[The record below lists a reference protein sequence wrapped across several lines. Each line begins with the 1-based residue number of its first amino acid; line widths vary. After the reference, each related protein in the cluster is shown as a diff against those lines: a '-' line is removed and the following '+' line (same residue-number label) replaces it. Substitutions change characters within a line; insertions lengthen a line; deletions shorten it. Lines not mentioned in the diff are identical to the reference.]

1 MATNF
6 KDISEKVFNLLKG
19 HGFDLKTFDKDGK
32 IVLDPQEGTRFVCD
46 EPNVLVRVDDLE
58 KEISM
63 QTSEDFADHNLRNL
77 LKELAQDSLLSF
89 DFRVF
94 DKQLKPKGE
103 EIDVARRQET
113 DMNEELNKLRRL
125 SGLEESDSKSDM
137 TDIWRGDAISCPDCG
152 GKRCDKCD
160 NKGVIAKDDDVS
172 EAQELVENPVLIG
185 ARILG
190 KIFQQG
196 LKRPIVTTI
205 GLDAVDGS
213 LNTTAGAIKWLSSK
227 VGDTF
232 LSNSAIKQ
240 AGPIIA
246 KYGIPAAG
254 VAAALYGGKK
264 LKDFLS
270 NKKDDG
276 MSISQNNQT
285 LNASVSEIKYVDT
298 SVGKIPVKDN
308 GDMLDFHEYMDWE
321 ESTGEQRPNRASSR
335 WPGYQRDYEQYV
347 KNESVQMEAS
357 TKTVN
362 GCTVYSDGRPL
373 NFADWRKETE
383 METGRPMKRSAEDQ
397 KMDYRSYVNRCK
409 SNAKI
414 SEASLGKMTGSRK
427 SSYQPLADN
436 VKIIVR
442 HNKDV
447 NEEVRGARSRN
458 IHSILIQRG
467 EEKFKMAENNLSA
480 ARAMARHLH
489 NGGETFDEIGE
500 SITEMSRE
508 FKKLKEFVNYV
519 KKSNL
524 VNETNEEFVTMAME
538 NIGNIKN
545 NLKRLSGVKTY
556 ANAVES
562 VLNYNNV
569 EILEDDL
576 NLESKFTET
585 HFDDKVANVMDSLK
599 AMTSRKQ
606 SFESKIVKAI
616 ESETFANVKNLLKE
630 DDIVDFDTP
639 HGKLGH
645 QVSQLGYTAQDNTL
659 SNYLH
664 SISSK
669 ISAGGQLN
677 QFEYGTIKS
686 CLLSAGQHNVQSAPV
701 DVQESYE
708 AFIDQFVE

>member
-113 DMNEELNKLRRL
+113 NMNEELNKLRRL

-246 KYGIPAAG
+246 RYGIPAAG

-308 GDMLDFHEYMDWE
+308 GAMLDFPEYMDWE

-347 KNESVQMEAS
+347 KNESVKEAA

-362 GCTVYSDGRPL
+362 GCTV
-373 NFADWRKETE
+373 
-383 METGRPMKRSAEDQ
+383 
-397 KMDYRSYVNRCK
+397 
-409 SNAKI
+409 
-414 SEASLGKMTGSRK
+414 
-427 SSYQPLADN
+427 
-436 VKIIVR
+436 
-442 HNKDV
+442 
-447 NEEVRGARSRN
+447 
-458 IHSILIQRG
+458 
-467 EEKFKMAENNLSA
+467 
-480 ARAMARHLH
+480 
-489 NGGETFDEIGE
+489 
-500 SITEMSRE
+500 
-508 FKKLKEFVNYV
+508 
-519 KKSNL
+519 
-524 VNETNEEFVTMAME
+524 
-538 NIGNIKN
+538 
-545 NLKRLSGVKTY
+545 
-556 ANAVES
+556 
-562 VLNYNNV
+562 
-569 EILEDDL
+569 
-576 NLESKFTET
+576 
-585 HFDDKVANVMDSLK
+585 
-599 AMTSRKQ
+599 
-606 SFESKIVKAI
+606 
-616 ESETFANVKNLLKE
+616 
-630 DDIVDFDTP
+630 
-639 HGKLGH
+639 
-645 QVSQLGYTAQDNTL
+645 
-659 SNYLH
+659 
-664 SISSK
+664 
-669 ISAGGQLN
+669 
-677 QFEYGTIKS
+677 
-686 CLLSAGQHNVQSAPV
+686 
-701 DVQESYE
+701 
-708 AFIDQFVE
+708 